1 MNISRSCSACSFMV
15 ASTMSCMLS
24 QVFIWKKETSP
35 EPRHSHSFLLVSS
48 ACSCSCMQHDGACS
62 ELHETL
68 SQGWRCRVRVR
79 AAVGRTAS
87 SVPRLPLLASRRSA
101 CSCSCMHRDNAV
113 QWPVQMRSS
122 PQLSRAVLR
131 ELLDAGKWTSRT
143 CSESHSHRQEPT
155 SSFCHGELT

>member
-1 MNISRSCSACSFMV
+1 MKLSRSCLACSFMV

-24 QVFIWKKETSP
+24 QVFIWKKK
-35 EPRHSHSFLLVSS
+35 RARNRYFLTRFSRWALPAPVLV
-48 ACSCSCMQHDGACS
+48 CSMMV
-62 ELHETL
+62 HETL

-131 ELLDAGKWTSRT
+131 EPLDAGKWTSRT

-155 SSFCHGELT
+155 SYFCHGELT